1 MIKVDCYDYKVF
13 YVNPMITTKTIYKDV
28 NYNINNVK
36 YVERSGKNVEFFM
49 WLKLSCYKI
58 KVDYYYYKVFHINP
72 VITTKT
78 VPVKNAEKKM
88 RKELEMSFV
97 IIKTQP
103 NIKED
108 SKREKKQNKRLA
120 VIIEKK

>member
-1 MIKVDCYDYKVF
+1 
-13 YVNPMITTKTIYKDV
+13 
-28 NYNINNVK
+28 
-36 YVERSGKNVEFFM
+36 M
-49 WLKLSCYKI
+49 WHKLSCYKI
-58 KVDYYYYKVFHINP
+58 KVDCYDYKVFHINP

-78 VPVKNAEKKM
+78 VPVKNAQKKM

-108 SKREKKQNKRLA
+108 SKREKTEQKISSDHR
-120 VIIEKK
+120 KKK